1 VAGARVQRIHPPAA
15 SRGALRVILMAVRG
29 SHACIL
35 AAVMAMSLPA
45 PAVNGVM
52 SFGAGGMLGNAQFSG
67 GPGGVA
73 GAVGGPEVC
82 TLRGEVDAECGC
94 LLESSCTHGSA
105 GVAAAR
111 SQFLKMLDQDHAD
124 DLAFIRTLRLPGALS
139 SAERATAVA
148 RSTCGREREVHLRRR
163 AGVAFPCK
171 SIGGNS
177 TSARMAGGYGS
188 LSVIAKRS
196 STRCW
201 TPNVTVARSSSSSAV
216 RGLRERDNYHI
227 VFHSEDGS
235 AQRETLALAGP
246 GGLMMMDK
254 LEVPRLLSPSGMIG
268 GARGEIVAR
277 LRGLQGRYEVSKVG
291 QACSMVMLRK
301 QPEESSAADQA
312 CIQHALAMYG
322 EHESAGGAT
331 MGTFHASRVVKEV
344 LEVPTSDSWLE
355 EGNAQDRVLPPLVA
369 ELLRRVAEDGD
380 RALEEDGCEIVPTTS
395 KQAYQSAFHAQRR
408 PKVSLADYAERMCK
422 YGGCSPGCLA
432 LSLVYMDKFLKQT
445 PGSRLTGLNVHRLLL
460 SCTLVATKQ
469 WDDTHHNN
477 AFWAKVG
484 GIGNAELN
492 SLERHLLAKLDYSL
506 LVDKRDWD
514 AYKSAIMAWGAA
526 RGEGARGGGGGAGG
540 GESRAATS
548 LPDAVSSREQFDAL
562 LALPCL
568 RGSLVLRWARDTLN
582 TGVHTHV
589 LTHAGGNSNGVAS
602 RGVGGIPGGTALRET
617 LDTSSVSHS
626 SDLSASLPHAAAAAA
641 AMSAYC
647 ENSSPEGPGS
657 IMLSSDD
664 SNRDDDGDETPGL
677 GAEDIYMAA
686 HRQMRGGMGQRKAGV
701 DERCAKQ
708 MLTGGAGS
716 RAGAIDCRV

>member
-1 VAGARVQRIHPPAA
+1 
-15 SRGALRVILMAVRG
+15 
-29 SHACIL
+29 
-35 AAVMAMSLPA
+35 MAMSLPA
-45 PAVNGVM
+45 PAINGVM
-52 SFGAGGMLGNAQFSG
+52 SLGAPSMLGNAQFSG

-73 GAVGGPEVC
+73 GAVGGPEVG

-111 SQFLKMLDQDHAD
+111 SHVLNMLDQDHAD

-163 AGVAFPCK
+163 AGVAFPYK

-177 TSARMAGGYGS
+177 TTARMAGGHGS

-201 TPNVTVARSSSSSAV
+201 TPNVTVARSSAV

-227 VFHSEDGS
+227 VFHSEDSS

-246 GGLMMMDK
+246 GRGLMMMDK

-277 LRGLQGRYEVSKVG
+277 LRGLQGRYEVSKGG
-291 QACSMVMLRK
+291 QACSMIMLQK
-301 QPEESSAADQA
+301 QPEESSAADQV

-322 EHESAGGAT
+322 EHESDGGAT
-331 MGTFHASRVVKEV
+331 VGTFHASRVVKDV

-408 PKVSLADYAERMCK
+408 PKVSLTDYAERMCK

-460 SCTLVATKQ
+460 SCVLVATKQ

-514 AYKSAIMAWGAA
+514 AYKGAIMAWGAA
-526 RGEGARGGGGGAGG
+526 RGEGVRGGGGGAGG
-540 GESRAATS
+540 GGEAA
-548 LPDAVSSREQFDAL
+548 LE
-562 LALPCL
+562 
-568 RGSLVLRWARDTLN
+568 
-582 TGVHTHV
+582 
-589 LTHAGGNSNGVAS
+589 AG
-602 RGVGGIPGGTALRET
+602 GVGGDREAKGEGDGKAKGAVSDKD
-617 LDTSSVSHS
+617 LAFLVAGPADTRPRMHLHLVCVRAHTHS
-626 SDLSASLPHAAAAAA
+626 SHVTVH
-641 AMSAYC
+641 
-647 ENSSPEGPGS
+647 
-657 IMLSSDD
+657 I
-664 SNRDDDGDETPGL
+664 
-677 GAEDIYMAA
+677 
-686 HRQMRGGMGQRKAGV
+686 H
-701 DERCAKQ
+701 
-708 MLTGGAGS
+708 TGGGPADA
-716 RAGAIDCRV
+716 RPERIYTH